1 MKNFSTE
8 NYFFQNNSQR
18 IKICQIA
25 LLNFLCIAKSRLR
38 CKIQNNRNISEDF
51 RGKHESRP
59 HKSYFLLN
67 EDLKE
72 FFNSLPTEISHYG
85 QNKKNKYIAS
95 EFGSIS
101 NIHRLFLDLLPEHKT
116 DCSYSLFFKEF
127 NKSGIFLKKP
137 NKDLCETCEQF
148 KYEIFKLKRIQNL
161 KPIKNLMIQFHV

>member
-1 MKNFSTE
+1 
-8 NYFFQNNSQR
+8 
-18 IKICQIA
+18 
-25 LLNFLCIAKSRLR
+25 LR

-51 RGKHESRP
+51 RGKHESRL
-59 HKSYFLLN
+59 HKSHFLLI

-85 QNKKNKYIAS
+85 QNKKNKYIAT

-101 NIHRLFLDLLPEHKT
+101 SIHQLFLDLLPEHKT

-137 NKDLCETCEQF
+137 NKDLCEICEQF
-148 KYEIFKLKRIQNL
+148 KCEISKLKRTQNL
-161 KPIKNLMIQFHV
+161 KPIKNLENQLNAHINEAKEFYNLNCLF